1 MILTSKQTK
10 ALNYLEDQQT
20 NEIIFGGGAGGGKSA
35 LGCYWI
41 IKNCLRY
48 KGSRWLIGRAVLKTL
63 KDTTLNSFYDIC
75 KLQGLRSGVHYKYNA
90 QSNIITFSNGSAI
103 YLKDLFLYPSDP
115 NFDELGSLEISGA
128 FIDECNQV
136 TEKAFNIVKSR
147 IRYKLDLFNIIP
159 KILGTCNPS
168 KGFIYNNFYKPA
180 KELKLPNNKAFIQ
193 ALATDNQNISLHY
206 IESLKTLDNFS
217 KERLLY
223 GNWEYDDS
231 KNNLINYDKIV
242 EIYSNELPEGKQ
254 YISADIARYGKDKTI
269 VMLWSGLT
277 VTEIHKLSKKS
288 TTEVAEFIKSL
299 AAAKG
304 IHHNN
309 IIIDED
315 GIGGGTVDQIKGC
328 KGFLNGSKAIK
339 GNYINLKSECYYR
352 LAELIN
358 KNEIAVRTE
367 DVDIR
372 KQLTEELEWVH
383 RHNADKDGK
392 LAILPKEKVKEHLG
406 RSPDISDALMMR
418 IYFELKPF
426 DFVVE

>member
-10 ALNYLEDQQT
+10 ALNYLEDQST

-180 KELKLPNNKAFIQ
+180 KELKLPINKAFIQ

-206 IESLKTLDNFS
+206 IIK
-217 KERLLY
+217 
-223 GNWEYDDS
+223 
-231 KNNLINYDKIV
+231 
-242 EIYSNELPEGKQ
+242 
-254 YISADIARYGKDKTI
+254 
-269 VMLWSGLT
+269 
-277 VTEIHKLSKKS
+277 
-288 TTEVAEFIKSL
+288 FIDF
-299 AAAKG
+299 
-304 IHHNN
+304 
-309 IIIDED
+309 ID
-315 GIGGGTVDQIKGC
+315 
-328 KGFLNGSKAIK
+328 F
-339 GNYINLKSECYYR
+339 
-352 LAELIN
+352 
-358 KNEIAVRTE
+358 
-367 DVDIR
+367 
-372 KQLTEELEWVH
+372 
-383 RHNADKDGK
+383 
-392 LAILPKEKVKEHLG
+392 
-406 RSPDISDALMMR
+406 
-418 IYFELKPF
+418 
-426 DFVVE
+426 

>member
-1 MILTSKQTK
+1 MILTSKQSQ

-35 LGCYWI
+35 LGVYWI

-75 KLQGLRSGVHYKYNA
+75 KLQGLRSGTHYKYNA
-90 QSNIITFSNGSAI
+90 QSNIITFTNGSAI

-115 NFDELGSLEISGA
+115 NFDELGSLEITGA

-147 IRYKLDLFNIIP
+147 IRYKLNDFNLIP

-168 KGFIYNNFYKPA
+168 KGFIYNNFYKPS
-180 KELKLPNNKAFIQ
+180 KEGKLAINKAFIQ
-193 ALATDNQNISLHY
+193 ALATDNSNISLHY

-223 GNWEYDDS
+223 GNWEYDDN
-231 KNNLINYDKIV
+231 KNNLIDYNKIV

-288 TTEVAEFIKSL
+288 TTEVAEFIK
-299 AAAKG
+299 
-304 IHHNN
+304 
-309 IIIDED
+309 
-315 GIGGGTVDQIKGC
+315 
-328 KGFLNGSKAIK
+328 
-339 GNYINLKSECYYR
+339 
-352 LAELIN
+352 
-358 KNEIAVRTE
+358 
-367 DVDIR
+367 
-372 KQLTEELEWVH
+372 
-383 RHNADKDGK
+383 
-392 LAILPKEKVKEHLG
+392 
-406 RSPDISDALMMR
+406 
-418 IYFELKPF
+418 
-426 DFVVE
+426 